1 MTSWANILAKHRASG
16 GCSVLLTVAAAR
28 GSTPRELGA
37 RMLVTSEDT
46 IGTIGGGALEYRA
59 VQRAQEMLSAE
70 TDISEILQLPL
81 GPELAQ
87 CCGGHVDVLVSPLT
101 VSDLQWLEN
110 ILQVGQP
117 ADETYLHTS
126 LHEGQVERR
135 IVYNKEAGTT
145 DDNTVLIE
153 PLDENHFHLALFG
166 AGHVGKAVIQVLAS
180 YPCTISW
187 IDERDEIFPDLLP
200 DNVTKY
206 VSPSPE
212 LLAATQPVDSYHL
225 VMTHSHQ
232 RDLEIC
238 EAVLKHGNFGYLGLI
253 GSETKR
259 KKFEK
264 RLQFRGMS
272 DASVADMTC
281 PIGLTE
287 MRGKH
292 PAEIAISVAAELLQ
306 IHQRHQIGISNV
318 APLMRQQRKK

>member
-1 MTSWANILAKHRASG
+1 MTSWANILAKHRTNE
-16 GCSVLLTVAAAR
+16 CRSVLLTVAAAR
-28 GSTPRELGA
+28 GSTPREIGA

-46 IGTIGGGALEYRA
+46 IGTIGGGTLEYRA
-59 VQRAQEMLSAE
+59 VQRAQEVLSSK

-87 CCGGHVDVLVSPLT
+87 CCGGHVDVLISPLME
-101 VSDLQWLEN
+101 SDLQWLED
-110 ILQVGQP
+110 IIQICRP
-117 ADETYLHTS
+117 ADKAYLHTS
-126 LHEGQVERR
+126 LYEGQVERR
-135 IVYNKEAGTT
+135 IVFNKEAGTT

-153 PLDENHFHLALFG
+153 PLNESHFHLALFG
-166 AGHVGKAVIQVLAS
+166 AGHVGKAVAQVLAS

-187 IDERDEIFPDLLP
+187 IDERDEMFPDPLP

-206 VSPSPE
+206 MSPSPE
-212 LLAATQPVDSYHL
+212 LLAAKQPANSYHL

-238 EAVLKHGNFGYLGLI
+238 EAALKHGHFGYLGLI

-264 RLQFRGMS
+264 RLKFRGIS
-272 DASVADMTC
+272 DTRIADMTC
-281 PIGLTE
+281 PIGLVG

-292 PAEIAISVAAELLQ
+292 PTEIAISVAAELLQ
-306 IHQRHQIGISNV
+306 IHQRHQFGASNV
-318 APLMRQQRKK
+318 APLMRQQRKR